1 MIDKEHE
8 LPVVRQV
15 QLLDLSRSSVYYQ
28 PQPISESDLQLMRRI
43 DKLHLDYPFAG
54 ARMLRDMLRL
64 DKIMV
69 GRKHISTLMKQ
80 MGIEALYRK
89 ANTSRRN
96 QAHRIYPYLL
106 RHLTIDRPNQVWA
119 MDTTYIP
126 MQRGFVYLTAVLDW
140 ATRRVLAW
148 RLSNTLTADPCV
160 EALEEAIL
168 KYGSPEI
175 MNTDQ
180 GSQFTSS
187 AFISVL
193 EQNKIQISMD
203 GKGCWRDNVFVE
215 RLWKSVKYEEV
226 YLHGYE
232 TVSAARQ
239 AMSRYF
245 DFYNRRRPHSSLDG
259 KTPDMAYFVRSEQ
272 RITDGFYELIVWFLL
287 LKFAGNEIISA

>member
-187 AFISVL
+187 AFISACRALSYLRQRVSGASWREAICGFNVL
-193 EQNKIQISMD
+193 SWIT
-203 GKGCWRDNVFVE
+203 R
-215 RLWKSVKYEEV
+215 
-226 YLHGYE
+226 
-232 TVSAARQ
+232 SARK
-239 AMSRYF
+239 R
-245 DFYNRRRPHSSLDG
+245 
-259 KTPDMAYFVRSEQ
+259 
-272 RITDGFYELIVWFLL
+272 
-287 LKFAGNEIISA
+287 